1 MEALTIATA
10 APYEVLFGRGLLAQ
24 AGELTSKVVRGRRA
38 VIVSDD
44 IVADLYMDA
53 ARAAYESAGF
63 QVVSYVFPHGE
74 HSKSL
79 DVLGA
84 LLNFCVESG
93 LTRADFMVAL
103 GGGVV
108 GDLTGLAAALYMRG
122 IDFVQIPTTLLAMV
136 DSSVGGKTAVN
147 LPSGKNLC
155 GAFYQ
160 PKLVI
165 CDMNTLS
172 TLPKEIYAEGMAEV
186 IKYGAICSPEIL
198 NELSSGGDMDAV
210 IRECVRI
217 KGEIVEQ
224 DERDTGLR
232 QLLNFGHTF
241 GHAIE
246 KLNDFSIYHGE
257 GVATGMLIAAYT
269 AEKRGLCAAGVY
281 AELKSLLAVH
291 NLPLTTCFGVRE
303 IAAAAMGDKKKQGS
317 TITLVL
323 PTERGKCGLH
333 PMPAADLA
341 EFIAPC
347 EGVVT
352 GV

>member
-10 APYEVLFGRGLLAQ
+10 APYEVLFGKGILQGAGRLTASVTRG
-24 AGELTSKVVRGRRA
+24 KRA

-44 IVADLYMDA
+44 TVASLYMNA
-53 ARAAYESAGF
+53 VRSSYESSGY
-63 QVVSYVFPHGE
+63 QVLEYVFEHGE
-74 HSKSL
+74 HSKSPE
-79 DVLGA
+79 VLFN
-84 LLNFCVESG
+84 LLNFCAENS

-147 LPSGKNLC
+147 LPAGKNLC
-155 GAFYQ
+155 GTFYQ

-165 CDMNTLS
+165 CDMDTLK
-172 TLPKEIYAEGMAEV
+172 TLPDAIYSEGMAEV

-198 NELSSGGDMDAV
+198 DSLKSGGDMDAV

-217 KGEIVEQ
+217 KGNIVEQ

-232 QLLNFGHTF
+232 QLLNYGHTF

-246 KLNDFSIYHGE
+246 KLSDFAIYHGE
-257 GVATGMLIAAYT
+257 GVAVGMLIAAYT
-269 AEKRGLCAAGVY
+269 AQSHGICEKGVY
-281 AELKSLLAVH
+281 EELHALLSKW
-291 NLPLTTCFGVRE
+291 NLPLTTRFSASQ
-303 IAAAAMGDKKKQGS
+303 IAHHAMGDKKKQGS
-317 TITLVL
+317 MITLVL
-323 PTERGKCGLH
+323 PSERGKCVLY
-333 PMPAADLA
+333 PMLASDLA
-341 EFIAPC
+341 EFIRPC

>member
-1 MEALTIATA
+1 MEALTIDTA
-10 APYEVLFGRGLLAQ
+10 APYEVLFGKGILKEAGTLTANVTRG
-24 AGELTSKVVRGRRA
+24 KCV

-44 IVADLYMDA
+44 TVASLYMDA
-53 ARAAYESAGF
+53 VRYSYENSGYR
-63 QVVSYVFPHGE
+63 VIEYVFEHGE

-79 DVLGA
+79 QVLGD
-84 LLNFCVESG
+84 LLNFCVENS

-147 LPSGKNLC
+147 LPSGKNMC

-160 PKLVI
+160 PKLVV
-165 CDMNTLS
+165 CDIDTLK
-172 TLPKEIYAEGMAEV
+172 TLPDEIYSEGMAEV
-186 IKYGAICSPEIL
+186 VKYGAICSPEML
-198 NELSSGGDMDAV
+198 DLLKNGVDMDSV

-217 KGEIVEQ
+217 KGDIVEQ

-232 QLLNFGHTF
+232 QLLNYGHTF

-246 KLNDFSIYHGE
+246 KLNDFAIYHGE
-257 GVATGMLIAAYT
+257 GVAVGMLISAYT
-269 AEKRGLCAAGVY
+269 AQSHGICEKGVY
-281 AELKSLLAVH
+281 EELRALLH
-291 NLPLTTCFGVRE
+291 KWNLPLTTRFSASE
-303 IAAAAMGDKKKQGS
+303 IAHHAMGDKKKQGS

-323 PTERGKCGLH
+323 PSERGKCILY
-333 PMPAADLA
+333 PMPASDLA
-341 EFIAPC
+341 EFIRPC

>member
-1 MEALTIATA
+1 
-10 APYEVLFGRGLLAQ
+10 
-24 AGELTSKVVRGRRA
+24 
-38 VIVSDD
+38 
-44 IVADLYMDA
+44 MDFFTNA
-53 ARAAYESAGF
+53 I
-63 QVVSYVFPHGE
+63 
-74 HSKSL
+74 
-79 DVLGA
+79 DVLQT
-84 LLNFCVESG
+84 LVI
-93 LTRADFMVAL
+93 AL

-165 CDMNTLS
+165 CDMTTLS
-172 TLPKEIYAEGMAEV
+172 TLPKEIYAEGVAEV

-269 AEKRGLCAAGVY
+269 AEKRGLCAAVSLMARDRASVNIAFQMPLYPMLDDRDTESSRDNHGQVWNTRKNHIAWKLYLRGTPKGHVPAY
-281 AELKSLLAVH
+281 AAPARAQDVSGLLPAYTFVGDGEPFYVETLHYIEALKSAGIPADVDVYHTDIHAFDMMRPEL
-291 NLPLTTCFGVRE
+291 E
-303 IAAAAMGDKKKQGS
+303 ISKAAAEKFNRAFAYAR
-317 TITLVL
+317 
-323 PTERGKCGLH
+323 EH
-333 PMPAADLA
+333 YFA
-341 EFIAPC
+341 ENA
-347 EGVVT
+347 
-352 GV
+352 